1 MRVHAGV
8 RCERVIGKL
17 PRSRMPAL
25 LHPPT
30 PKPQAHQRWHQLYGA
45 ARSLAL
51 AEAIEADSRPYLVI
65 ARDARE
71 LDQLRAEL
79 GFFLGPEN
87 AKAHPIHVLPDWEVL
102 PYDVFSPHPDI
113 ISERLLALA
122 EMPRRKS
129 AVILAAA
136 DTLGQRLAPRGYV
149 EGRSFN
155 FSVGDRL
162 QIEPLRARLVES
174 GYASVSQVTAP
185 GEFALRGSLFD
196 VFPMGTSTP
205 LRVDLF
211 DDEVEA
217 IREFDPETQRSG
229 ESLKNVR
236 LLPGRELPLDAESVK
251 AFRLRYR
258 KRFEGDPTK
267 SVIYRGVSDGL
278 APPGIEFYLPLF
290 FDDTDTLLDYL
301 PADTVV
307 CAGVDLPAV
316 VERAAASVAE
326 RFEERRHDTERPV
339 LSPEELF
346 LPPGELQARLASFTR
361 VDVDSFKIDE
371 ELGAGGHN
379 FATSAPREWRVDL
392 RTERPLAPLED
403 FLDSFPGRV
412 LLAADSAGRREV
424 LLEMLRGHGL
434 KPRVVAGWHEFV
446 DGDAPFAI
454 SIAPEMAGLHVTSP
468 PIAVLGEAQLF
479 GQRARQERRRR
490 RAQSDPQAILRD
502 LTTLGPGSPVVHE
515 DYGVGRYIGL
525 QVMQLAGQ
533 DGEFVVLEYAGGDK
547 LYVPVQQLHLVSRYS
562 GAAPESAPLHKLGT
576 DQWAKAR
583 KRAADKIRDVAAE
596 LLDLYAQR
604 QAKKGPALATKE
616 LDYQAFASSF
626 PFEETADQAEAIR
639 QVLQDLSSE
648 KPMDRVVCGDVGFG
662 KTEVAMR
669 AAFVAAQSGKQVVV
683 LVPTTLLAEQHTNN
697 FRDRFADWPVRVES
711 LSRFRSGKETNAV
724 LEGVEKGTVDIVI
737 ATQKLL
743 HANVRFKDLGLIIV
757 DEEHR
762 FGVRDKEKLKT
773 LRAEVHVLTL
783 TATPIPRTLNM
794 ALGGLRDLS
803 LITTPPAERLAIKT
817 FVTEWHAPTLREAA
831 LREFRRGGQVYFVH
845 NVVETI
851 EKTAQELAK
860 LIPEAQVRVGHGQM
874 RERDLEQLM
883 VDFYHR
889 RFNLLV
895 CTTIIESGIDVPT
908 ANTIMIDR
916 ADRLGLAQL
925 HQLRGRVGRSHHR
938 AYAYLLTP
946 NRKALSLD
954 AVKRLEAI
962 ESLEDLGAGFVL
974 ATHDLEI
981 RGAGELL
988 GESQSGELTEIG
1000 LTMYLD
1006 MLEQAVKALK
1016 EGKEPV
1022 LDRPL
1027 AATAEVELRLPALL
1041 PESFVADVPMRL
1053 ALYKRLAAAPDNAAV
1068 DELTEEIV
1076 DRFGPLPPPA
1086 TNLLRV
1092 TRLKLAARQI
1102 GIRRL
1107 DLGPQGGYALFEE
1120 SNKVD
1125 PRAVIRLVQHPDR
1138 DYRLEGALKLRISV
1152 ETETDAER
1160 FGFAERFLGE
1170 LRGDPPARAPT
1181 GATPKA
1187 PPPPARKR

>member
-1 MRVHAGV
+1 
-8 RCERVIGKL
+8 
-17 PRSRMPAL
+17 MPSL
-25 LHPPT
+25 LHPPV
-30 PKPQAHQRWHQLYGA
+30 PAARSRHRWHQLYGS

-51 AEAIEADSRPYLVI
+51 AEAIESDTRPYLVI

-79 GFFLGPEN
+79 GFFLGRKNGE
-87 AKAHPIHVLPDWEVL
+87 ARAIHVLPDWEVL

-122 EMPRRKS
+122 EMPRLKS

-149 EGRSFN
+149 DGRTFN
-155 FSVGDRL
+155 LAVGDRL
-162 QIEPLRARLVES
+162 ELEPLRARLVEA
-174 GYASVSQVTAP
+174 GYASVSQVSAP

-211 DDEVEA
+211 DEEVEA

-229 ESLKNVR
+229 DSLKKIR

-290 FDDTDTLLDYL
+290 FDTTDTLLDYL

-307 CAGVDLPAV
+307 CAGAGLPGAI
-316 VERAAASVAE
+316 ERAARDIAE
-326 RFEERRHDTERPV
+326 RYEERRHDVERPILSPTELF
-339 LSPEELF
+339 LSPEEL
-346 LPPGELQARLASFTR
+346 QSRLDGFTR
-361 VDVDSFKIDE
+361 IDFDSFKVDTS
-371 ELGAGGHN
+371 LGTAADGHN
-379 FATSAPREWRVDL
+379 FPTGAPQEWKIDL
-392 RTERPLAPLED
+392 RSDRPLAPLEN
-403 FLDSFPGRV
+403 FLDSFAGRV

-424 LLEMLRGHGL
+424 LLEMLRAHGL
-434 KPRVVAGWHEFV
+434 APKNVAGWHEFV
-446 DGDAPFAI
+446 DGKDAFAI
-454 SIAPEMAGLHVTSP
+454 CIAPEMAGLHVVDP
-468 PIAVLGEAQLF
+468 PIVVLGEAQLF

-502 LTTLGPGSPVVHE
+502 LTALGPGSPVVHE
-515 DYGVGRYIGL
+515 EYGVGRYLGL
-525 QVMQLAGQ
+525 QVMQVAGQ
-533 DGEFVVLEYAGGDK
+533 DGEFVVVEYAGGDK
-547 LYVPVQQLHLVSRYS
+547 IYVPVQQLHLVSRYS
-562 GAAPESAPLHKLGT
+562 GAAPENAPLHKLGT
-576 DQWAKAR
+576 DQWARAR

-604 QAKKGPALATKE
+604 QAKKGPALSSKE

-626 PFEETADQAEAIR
+626 PFEETPDQSEAIR
-639 QVLQDLSSE
+639 QVLQDLSNE

-697 FRDRFADWPVRVES
+697 FRDRFADWPVRIET
-711 LSRFRSGKETNAV
+711 LSRFRTGKESNAV
-724 LEGVEKGTVDIVI
+724 LEGVERGTVDIVI

-803 LITTPPAERLAIKT
+803 LITTPPSERLAIKT

-851 EKTAQELAK
+851 EKTAAELAK
-860 LIPEAQVRVGHGQM
+860 LIPEAEVRIGHGQM

-988 GESQSGELTEIG
+988 GESQSGELTEVG

-1006 MLEQAVKALK
+1006 LLEQAVKALK

-1041 PESFVADVPMRL
+1041 PESYVADVPVRL
-1053 ALYKRLAAAPDNAAV
+1053 AMYKRLAAAPDNATV
-1068 DELTEEIV
+1068 DQLTEEIV

-1092 TRLKLAARQI
+1092 ARLKLAARQI

-1107 DLGPQGGYALFEE
+1107 DLGPTGGYALFEE
-1120 SNKVD
+1120 TNKVD

-1138 DYRLEGALKLRISV
+1138 DYKLEGALKLRISV
-1152 ETETDAER
+1152 ETETDSER
-1160 FGFAERFLGE
+1160 FEFAERFLGE
-1170 LRGDPPARAPT
+1170 LRGDSKPSAPGAGKRPAEGRRRSP
-1181 GATPKA
+1181 
-1187 PPPPARKR
+1187 